1 MNIKEEYMDVLQNL
15 ESAIISVYKEHPE
28 MIDYDVD
35 KALIALTQT
44 YRNEKINKPAKKPVG
59 ELANLVYER
68 MNTICNWRLGRSPM
82 FDEKGKPLPIPEPL
96 STETITGCFKVLRKS
111 VETWTQQGGR
121 QGYLTYISQFL

>member
-1 MNIKEEYMDVLQNL
+1 MDVLQNI

-35 KALIALTQT
+35 KALAALTQT
-44 YRNEKINKPAKKPVG
+44 YRNEKSNKPAKKPAG

-68 MNTICNWRLGRSPM
+68 MDTVCNWRLGRSPI
-82 FDEKGKPLPIPEPL
+82 FDEKGKPLSIPEPL
-96 STETITGCFKVLRKS
+96 STEIITRCLKVLRKS
-111 VETWTQQGGR
+111 IETWTQQGGR